1 MYKER
6 FIKRY
11 SLAFK
16 QQVISEIE
24 SGKLSP
30 SKAKRIYD
38 IGGAETIKLWI
49 QQMGKKHLLTTVVR
63 IEMPEEKDEIREL
76 KKQKKE
82 LESALAKEVVKNL
95 ALESLLEAAGEH
107 YGTDLKKTF
116 GEKGSKKR

>member
-16 QQVISEIE
+16 QQVVSEIE

-30 SKAKRIYD
+30 SKARQIYD
-38 IGGAETIKLWI
+38 IGGAETIKIWI
-49 QQMGKKHLLTTVVR
+49 QQMGKQHLLTRVLR
-63 IEMPEEKDEIREL
+63 IEMPDEKDRIKEL

-82 LESALAKEVVKNL
+82 LESALAKEVLKNL
-95 ALESLLEAAGEH
+95 ALESLLEAAEEH

>member
-16 QQVISEIE
+16 QQVVSEIE

-30 SKAKRIYD
+30 SKARRIYD

-49 QQMGKKHLLTTVVR
+49 QQMGKKHLLTRVVR
-63 IEMPEEKDEIREL
+63 IEMPEEKDLIREL

-116 GEKGSKKR
+116 GEKESKKR

>member
-16 QQVISEIE
+16 RQVISEIE

-30 SKAKRIYD
+30 SKARRIYD

-49 QQMGKKHLLTTVVR
+49 QQMGKNHLLTRVVR
-63 IEMPEEKDEIREL
+63 IEMPEEKDLIKEL

-116 GEKGSKKR
+116 GEKESKKR

>member
-6 FIKRY
+6 FIRRY

-16 QQVISEIE
+16 QQVVSEIE

-30 SKAKRIYD
+30 SKARRIYD
-38 IGGAETIKLWI
+38 IGGAETIKIWI
-49 QQMGKKHLLTTVVR
+49 QQMGKIHLLTRVVR
-63 IEMPEEKDEIREL
+63 IEMPEEKDEIKEL

-82 LESALAKEVVKNL
+82 LESALAKEVLKNL